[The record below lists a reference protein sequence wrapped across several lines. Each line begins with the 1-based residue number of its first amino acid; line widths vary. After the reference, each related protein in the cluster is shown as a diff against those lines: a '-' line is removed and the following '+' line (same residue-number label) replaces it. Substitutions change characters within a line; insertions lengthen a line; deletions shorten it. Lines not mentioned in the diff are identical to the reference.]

1 MIESVRLFIVLLCFG
16 YAAYL
21 DYRFREVENWVW
33 YVFGIAGFCLC
44 ATSTC
49 FTSVPYLFCSLIG
62 SNVLALFLWFIG
74 GFGGADAMALITLSL
89 IFPLGFENTT
99 PFFPLICLAFGCV
112 ISLPYVLYALSRKQN
127 LKKLELPLL
136 VFLFF
141 GILSSLFVGKWFIEL
156 IL

>member
-1 MIESVRLFIVLLCFG
+1 MIESVRLFVVLLCFG
-16 YAAYL
+16 YTAYL
-21 DYRFREVENWVW
+21 DYRFREVPNWVW
-33 YVFGIAGFCLC
+33 LVFCIVGTPLTFYSGLLGVFGVIIPTVL
-44 ATSTC
+44 
-49 FTSVPYLFCSLIG
+49 
-62 SNVLALFLWFIG
+62 LALFLWYIG
-74 GFGGADAMALITLSL
+74 GFGGADAKAIITLAL
-89 IFPLGFENTT
+89 IFPAGFDNST
-99 PFFPLICLAFGCV
+99 PYFPLVSLAFGCV